1 MGFSNMTTRL
11 AINGFGRIGRNVLR
25 ALIEQGREDLQVV
38 AINDLSS
45 TENLAHLLKYDS
57 VHGRYP
63 GKIEFTENSLNLGYG
78 DIEVT
83 SIRNLEDQNWADN
96 QVDIVLECT
105 GIFTAREAAAKHIAA
120 GAKRVLISAPGK
132 DADKTIVFGV
142 NDGDLTPKDIVVSN
156 ASCTTNALAPV
167 AKVLHEAFGIETG
180 FMTTIHAYT
189 GDQPTLDAVHR
200 KDFNRGRAAAMS
212 MIPTST
218 GAAKAIGLVIPELS
232 GKLDGKAIRV
242 PTPNVSVVDLVVNTK
257 KSADGAAINAAFV
270 DAANGPLKGVLQIVE
285 DKTVSVDFNHDPH
298 SSSVVLEETVVMG
311 ENMIRILSWYDNEW
325 GFSNRML
332 DTAAAMAKFL

>member
-1 MGFSNMTTRL
+1 MTTRL

-25 ALIEQGREDLQVV
+25 ALIEQGRTDLEVV

-57 VHGRYP
+57 VHGRFP
-63 GKIEFTENSLNLGYG
+63 GQITYTENSLNLGNE

-83 SIRNLEDQNWADN
+83 AIRNLEDQNWADN
-96 QVDIVLECT
+96 KVDIVLECT
-105 GIFTAREAAAKHIAA
+105 GIFTARDAAAKHLET

-132 DADKTIVFGV
+132 GADKTIVYGV
-142 NDGDLTPKDIVVSN
+142 NHDDLTADDIVVSN
-156 ASCTTNALAPV
+156 GSCTTNALAPV
-167 AKVLHEAFGIETG
+167 AKVLHETLGIEKG
-180 FMTTIHAYT
+180 FMTTVHSYT

-218 GAAKAIGLVIPELS
+218 GAAKAIGLVMPELI

-242 PTPNVSVVDLVVNTK
+242 PTPNVSVVDLVVNTNK
-257 KSADGAAINAAFV
+257 TTSVETINAAFQK
-270 DAANGPLKGVLQIVE
+270 AANGPLKGVLQIVE
-285 DKTVSVDFNHDPH
+285 DKTVSIDFNHDPH
-298 SSSVVLEETVVMG
+298 SSSLLLGETVVMG
-311 ENMIRILSWYDNEW
+311 ENMVRVLSWYDNEW

>member
-1 MGFSNMTTRL
+1 MTTRL

-25 ALIEQGREDLQVV
+25 ALVEQDRDDLQVV

-57 VHGRYP
+57 VHGRFP
-63 GKIEFTENSLNLGYG
+63 GKISFTENSLNIGG
-78 DIEVT
+78 ADIEVT
-83 SIRNLEDQNWADN
+83 AIRNLEDQNWADN
-96 QVDIVLECT
+96 KVDIVLECT
-105 GIFTAREAAAKHIAA
+105 GIFTARDAAAKHLAA

-132 DADKTIVFGV
+132 NADKTIVYGV
-142 NDGDLTPKDIVVSN
+142 NDGELTAEDIVVSN

-167 AKVLHEAFGIETG
+167 AKVLHDTFGIEKG
-180 FMTTIHAYT
+180 FMTTVHAYT

-200 KDFNRGRAAAMS
+200 KDFNRGRSAAMS

-218 GAAKAIGLVIPELS
+218 GAARAIGLVLPELA

-242 PTPNVSVVDLVVNTK
+242 PTPNVSVVDLVVNTNK
-257 KSADGAAINAAFV
+257 AADAAKLNAAFSK
-270 DAANGPLKGVLQIVE
+270 AAEGALKGVLQIVE
-285 DKTVSVDFNHDPH
+285 EKTVSIDFNHDPH

-311 ENMIRILSWYDNEW
+311 ENMVRILSWYDNEW

>member
-1 MGFSNMTTRL
+1 MTIRL

-25 ALIEQGREDLQVV
+25 ALVEQDRDDMEIV

-63 GKIEFTENSLNLGYG
+63 GKISFTDTSLNIGG
-78 DIEVT
+78 SDIEVT

-96 QVDIVLECT
+96 KVDIVLECT
-105 GIFTAREAAAKHIAA
+105 GIFKARDAAAKHLAA
-120 GAKRVLISAPGK
+120 GAKRVLISAPG
-132 DADKTIVFGV
+132 DNADKTIVYGV
-142 NDGDLTPKDIVVSN
+142 NDGELTAEDVIVSN
-156 ASCTTNALAPV
+156 GSCTTNALAPI
-167 AKVLHEAFGIETG
+167 AKVLHETVGIEKG
-180 FMTTIHAYT
+180 FMTTVHAYT

-218 GAAKAIGLVIPELS
+218 GAAKAIGLVMPELA

-242 PTPNVSVVDLVVNTK
+242 PTPNVSVVDLVINTDK
-257 KSADGAAINAAFV
+257 PASADAINAAFRK
-270 DAANGPLKGVLQIVE
+270 AADGPLKGVLQVVL
-285 DKTVSVDFNHDPH
+285 DKTVSIDFNHDPH
-298 SSSVVLEETVVMG
+298 SSSVVLGETVVMG
-311 ENMIRILSWYDNEW
+311 ENMVRVLSWYDNEW

>member
-1 MGFSNMTTRL
+1 MTIRL

-25 ALIEQGREDLQVV
+25 ALIEQGRDDMEVV

-57 VHGRYP
+57 VHGRFP
-63 GKIEFTENSLNLGYG
+63 GKISFTENSLNIGG
-78 DIEVT
+78 ADIEVT
-83 SIRNLEDQNWADN
+83 AIRNLEDQNWADN
-96 QVDIVLECT
+96 KVDIVLECT
-105 GIFTAREAAAKHIAA
+105 GIFTARDAAAKHLTA

-132 DADKTIVFGV
+132 NADKTIVFGV
-142 NDGDLTPKDIVVSN
+142 NDGELTAEDIVVSN

-167 AKVLHEAFGIETG
+167 VKVLHDTFGIERG
-180 FMTTIHAYT
+180 FMTTVHAYT

-200 KDFNRGRAAAMS
+200 KDYNRGRAAAMS

-218 GAAKAIGLVIPELS
+218 GAAKAIGLVLPELA

-242 PTPNVSVVDLVVNTK
+242 PTPNVSVVDLVVNTNK
-257 KSADGAAINAAFV
+257 NADADTLNAAFGK
-270 DAANGPLKGVLQIVE
+270 AASGALKGVLQIVE
-285 DKTVSVDFNHDPH
+285 DKTVSIDFNHDPH

-311 ENMIRILSWYDNEW
+311 ENMVRILSWYDNEW

>member
-1 MGFSNMTTRL
+1 MTIRL
-11 AINGFGRIGRNVLR
+11 AINGFGRIGRNILR
-25 ALIEQGREDLQVV
+25 ALVERGRDDMEVV

-63 GKIEFTENSLNLGYG
+63 GKISFTENSINIGTG

-83 SIRNLEDQNWADN
+83 AIRNLEDQNWADN
-96 QVDIVLECT
+96 KVDIVLECT
-105 GIFTAREAAAKHIAA
+105 GIFTAREAAAKHLAA

-132 DADKTIVFGV
+132 NADKTIVYGV
-142 NDGDLTPKDIVVSN
+142 NDDELTAKDIVVSN

-167 AKVLHEAFGIETG
+167 VKVLHDTFGIEKG
-180 FMTTIHAYT
+180 FMTTVHAYT

-200 KDFNRGRAAAMS
+200 KDFNRGRSAAMS

-218 GAAKAIGLVIPELS
+218 GAAKAIGLVLPELA

-257 KSADGAAINAAFV
+257 TPADAAQLNAAFGK
-270 DAANGPLKGVLQIVE
+270 AAKGPLKNVLQIVE
-285 DKTVSVDFNHDPH
+285 EKTVSIDFNHDPH

-311 ENMIRILSWYDNEW
+311 ENMVRILSWYDNEW

>member
-1 MGFSNMTTRL
+1 MTTRL

-25 ALIEQGREDLQVV
+25 ALIEQGRDDLQVV

-57 VHGRYP
+57 VHGRFP
-63 GKIEFTENSLNLGYG
+63 GKISFTENSINIGG
-78 DIEVT
+78 NDIQVT

-96 QVDIVLECT
+96 KVDIVLECT
-105 GIFTAREAAAKHIAA
+105 GIFKSHEAASKHLAA
-120 GAKRVLISAPGK
+120 GAKRVLISAPGQNV
-132 DADKTIVFGV
+132 DKTIVYGV
-142 NDGDLTPKDIVVSN
+142 NDGDLTAEDIIVSN
-156 ASCTTNALAPV
+156 ASCTTNALAPL
-167 AKVLHEAFGIETG
+167 AKVLHDTFGIEKG

-189 GDQPTLDAVHR
+189 GDQPTLDAVHK

-218 GAAKAIGLVIPELS
+218 GAAKAISLVMPELD

-242 PTPNVSVVDLVVNTK
+242 PTPNVSVVDLVVNTNK
-257 KSADGAAINAAFV
+257 AADAAKLNAAFRK
-270 DAANGPLKGVLQIVE
+270 AADGPLKGVLQIVE
-285 DKTVSVDFNHDPH
+285 DKTVSIDFNHDPH

-311 ENMIRILSWYDNEW
+311 DNMVRVLSWYDNEW

-332 DTAAAMAKFL
+332 DTATAMAKFL

>member
-1 MGFSNMTTRL
+1 MTTRL

-25 ALIEQGREDLQVV
+25 ALIEQGRDDLQVV
-38 AINDLSS
+38 AINDLAS

-57 VHGRYP
+57 VHGRFP
-63 GKIEFTENSLNLGYG
+63 GKISFTENSINIGGG

-83 SIRNLEDQNWADN
+83 AIRNLEDQNWSDN
-96 QVDIVLECT
+96 KVDIVLECT
-105 GIFTAREAAAKHIAA
+105 GIFKSHEAASKHLAA
-120 GAKRVLISAPGK
+120 GAKRVLISAPGQNS
-132 DADKTIVFGV
+132 DKTIVFGV
-142 NDGDLTPKDIVVSN
+142 NHGELTAEDIIVSN

-167 AKVLHEAFGIETG
+167 AKVLNEAVGIEKG
-180 FMTTIHAYT
+180 FMTTVHAYT

-242 PTPNVSVVDLVVNTK
+242 PTPNVSVVDLVINTNK
-257 KSADGAAINAAFV
+257 AADVDAINAAFRK
-270 DAANGPLKGVLQIVE
+270 AAEGPLKGVLQIVE

-311 ENMIRILSWYDNEW
+311 ENMVRVLSWYDNEW